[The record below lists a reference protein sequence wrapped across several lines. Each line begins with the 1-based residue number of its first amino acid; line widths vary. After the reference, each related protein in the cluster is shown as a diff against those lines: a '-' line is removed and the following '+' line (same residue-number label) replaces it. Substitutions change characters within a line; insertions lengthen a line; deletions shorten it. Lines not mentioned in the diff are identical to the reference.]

1 MARRIPVINGTL
13 LVLLALLGLLVALA
27 WWRGGQAMV
36 EQGLSGGGTLLASYA
51 LIVAVSFLAA
61 GFAEVLVPTEWVRA
75 TLGDDSGLRGLAIAS
90 AAGALTPAGPFVS
103 MPIAA
108 AMVRS
113 GDGLLAPVG
122 CIADARA
129 RQLVQQDL
137 GDGAAREARDLIVA
151 RACGHP
157 TRQRHRPSRA
167 FCRRYRASP

>member
-27 WWRGGQAMV
+27 WWRGGPALV

-113 GDGLLAPVG
+113 GAGLGPVVAFLTSWALLALHRL
-122 CIADARA
+122 IAWEVPILGWKLAALRYGVCLALPFVAGWLAR
-129 RQLVQQDL
+129 LV
-137 GDGAAREARDLIVA
+137 
-151 RACGHP
+151 
-157 TRQRHRPSRA
+157 SR
-167 FCRRYRASP
+167 